1 MQESMPKLL
10 IQGGKP
16 LRGEIRISGA
26 KNAALPVLC
35 AALLTRETLAIRNI
49 PQLNDVSTM
58 LALLAQMGVDIKAET
73 NNAVELSAENL
84 IRLTAPYEMV
94 KTMRAAI
101 LVLGPLL
108 ARAGEAMISLP
119 GGCAIGMRPVDQHIK
134 GLEAM
139 GAEITIKHGYIHAV
153 AKKLQGTRIVMDIV
167 TVTGTENLMM
177 AATLA
182 QGTTIIEN
190 AAREPEIIDLADCL
204 NAMGAKIHG
213 AGSDIITIEGV
224 PALHGAAHAVMPDR
238 IETGTF
244 LVAACAT
251 GGDIF
256 LKETDARLLDAVLDK
271 LTEAGASI
279 KSGENWIHLK
289 MHATPRAVSLRTAP
303 YPAFPTDMQA
313 QFMSLNCIA
322 EGTAIITETIFENRL
337 MHVQELVRMN
347 ADIKV
352 EGHAAIIR
360 GIAQLDGANV
370 MATDLRASASL
381 VIAGLVAQ
389 GVTVIDRI
397 YHLDRGYEAI
407 EEKLSAL
414 GAHIKRATGGSC
426 DLARAAE
433 SGVDK

>member
-1 MQESMPKLL
+1 MPKLL
-10 IQGGKP
+10 IQGGEP
-16 LRGEIRISGA
+16 LRGEVHISGA

-49 PQLNDVSTM
+49 PQLNDVTTM
-58 LALLAQMGVDIKAET
+58 LALLAQMGVGVKMET
-73 NNAVELSAENL
+73 DNAVELSAEHL
-84 IRLTAPYEMV
+84 TRLTAPYEMV

-108 ARAGEAMISLP
+108 ARAGEATISLP

-139 GAEITIKHGYIHAV
+139 GAEIAIKHGYIHAV
-153 AKKLQGTRIVMDIV
+153 AKKLRGARVVMDIV

-190 AAREPEIIDLADCL
+190 AAREPEIIDLANCL
-204 NAMGAKIHG
+204 NAMGARIQG

-224 PALHGAAHAVMPDR
+224 SALHGAVHAVMPDR

-244 LVAACAT
+244 LAAACAT

-279 KSGENWIHLK
+279 RSGENWIHLK
-289 MHATPRAVSLRTAP
+289 MHARPRAVNLRTAP

-322 EGTAIITETIFENRL
+322 DGTAIITETIFENRL
-337 MHVQELVRMN
+337 MHVQELKRMN

-360 GIAQLDGANV
+360 GIARLDGANV

-414 GAHIKRATGGSC
+414 GAHIKRVAGSSG
-426 DLARAAE
+426 DLTRTVE
-433 SGVDK
+433 WE